1 MLITEELKKLGL
13 ILNSE
18 GFLRLRHCDKN
29 SENFFRYHYYYNC
42 YYSTLI
48 STTFFVHLETQDLLS
63 FIMNIF
69 FEFLEN
75 LLMYFYVIFLHF
87 WIISIIAIR
96 TVKISLVVIIIII

>member
-1 MLITEELKKLGL
+1 MLLTEELTKIALV
-13 ILNSE
+13 LNSK
-18 GFLRLRHCDKN
+18 GFLRRRHCDKN
-29 SENFFRYHYYYNC
+29 SENFFRYRYYYNC